1 MSSSELPIEA
11 QLAPP
16 KSSQTA
22 SQQAEIEAIVATQ
35 RQYFNSGKTRPLA
48 FRQGQLQALRSA
60 IQRYESQ
67 IQSALKQDFGKSAFE
82 AYATEIGFV
91 LDELTHTLKH
101 LPEWV
106 EPEEVKTPLV
116 HQPGSSQIVY
126 EPFGVTLIIA
136 PWNYP
141 FQLLMDPLIGALA
154 AGNCA
159 VVKPSE
165 LTPAT
170 SRVMTELI
178 KNTFDP
184 HYVTSLEGGTE
195 VSEVLLDQ
203 QFDYIFFTGSTRVG
217 RIVMEK
223 AAKHLTPVTLEL
235 GGKSPCI
242 VDRGVPL
249 EITARRIVWGKFLNA
264 GQTCVAPD
272 YILVPPEM
280 KVDLIQEMARCL
292 QDFYGTDPRQ
302 SPDYARIVNENHF
315 DRLTSMIRP
324 EQVAL
329 GGQHDRKE
337 RYIAPTILSP
347 VDWDDP
353 LMNEELFGPLLPV
366 LTYRSLEEV
375 IEKIQSR
382 PRPLALYLF
391 SENKAHQQMIV
402 NRLSFGG
409 GCINDT
415 VIHLAT
421 PYLPFGGVGTSGM
434 GSYHGRF
441 SFETFS
447 HRKALMQRQLKFDV
461 PLRYPPYPGW
471 KEKVVRRIMK

>member
-1 MSSSELPIEA
+1 MSISDSPSSPTSAGA
-11 QLAPP
+11 QTTSRTIPHIL
-16 KSSQTA
+16 
-22 SQQAEIEAIVATQ
+22 ATQ

-48 FRQGQLQALRSA
+48 FRQGQLQALRGA
-60 IQRYESQ
+60 IQRYEGQ
-67 IQSALKQDFGKSAFE
+67 ILAALKQDFGKSAFE

-91 LDELTHTLKH
+91 LDELSHTLKS
-101 LPEWV
+101 LPDWV

-116 HQPGSSQIVY
+116 HQPASSQIIY
-126 EPFGVTLIIA
+126 EPYGVALIIA

-141 FQLLMDPLIGALA
+141 FQLLIDPLIGALA

-159 VVKPSE
+159 IVKPSE

-170 SRVMTELI
+170 SRVISDLI
-178 KNTFDP
+178 ANTFDP
-184 HYVTSLEGGTE
+184 HYVTSIEGGSE
-195 VSEVLLDQ
+195 VSQELLDQ
-203 QFDYIFFTGSTRVG
+203 QFDYIFFTGSI
-217 RIVMEK
+217 RIGKLVMEK
-223 AAKHLTPVTLEL
+223 AARHLTPVTLEL

-249 EITARRIVWGKFLNA
+249 EVTARRIVWGKFLNA

-272 YILVPPEM
+272 YVLVPPEM

-292 QDFYGTDPRQ
+292 QDFYGSDPQQ
-302 SPDYARIVNENHF
+302 SPDYARIVNEAHF
-315 DRLTSMIRP
+315 DRLTQLIRK
-324 EQVAL
+324 EQVAI
-329 GGQHDRKE
+329 GGRFDKSQK
-337 RYIAPTILSP
+337 YISPTVLSP

-353 LMNEELFGPLLPV
+353 VMEDELFGPLLPI

-382 PRPLALYLF
+382 PRPLALYFF
-391 SENKAHQQMIV
+391 SENKAHQQMII
-402 NRLSFGG
+402 NRLNFGG

-421 PYLPFGGVGTSGM
+421 PYLPFGGIGPSGM
-434 GSYHGRF
+434 GGYHGRF
-441 SFETFS
+441 SFEAFS
-447 HRKALMQRQLKFDV
+447 HRKALMQRPLKLDL

-471 KEKVVRRIMK
+471 KEKLVRQIFK